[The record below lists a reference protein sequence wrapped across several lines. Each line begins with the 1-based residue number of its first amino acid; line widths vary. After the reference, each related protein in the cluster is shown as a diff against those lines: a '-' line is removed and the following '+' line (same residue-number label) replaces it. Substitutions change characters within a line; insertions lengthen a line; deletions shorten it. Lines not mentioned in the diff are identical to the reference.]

1 MVPANEVLQV
11 EVKAGGNINA
21 ETYKVCYKHGE
32 EDAYLMY
39 PFTFT
44 MLVANNVTVSH
55 GSSSLFVV
63 DQEKSIMVSG
73 VGLESED
80 VFYLSTTECQ
90 SRDGSLF
97 SSSMSEMPANVMF
110 SGDKEY
116 SNLHACLY
124 SASYGLDV
132 SVFLG
137 PVEWRPSVAS
147 SPEVAPVHDMGGRI
161 VFNHAVQGGG
171 SLREQRR

>member
-1 MVPANEVLQV
+1 MYPENIRFSVKGYTPELGAGRVMFVDASQNVCDESSAFTIFSLEETSPSKVVPANEVLQV

-63 DQEKSIMVSG
+63 DPVSYTH
-73 VGLESED
+73 L
-80 VFYLSTTECQ
+80 T
-90 SRDGSLF
+90 
-97 SSSMSEMPANVMF
+97 
-110 SGDKEY
+110 
-116 SNLHACLY
+116 
-124 SASYGLDV
+124 
-132 SVFLG
+132 
-137 PVEWRPSVAS
+137 
-147 SPEVAPVHDMGGRI
+147 
-161 VFNHAVQGGG
+161 
-171 SLREQRR
+171 LRRH